1 VNGSSAS
8 SVGIFSHRW
17 QVRTLALLH
26 DLNGARFVV
35 LKHRLG
41 ISGESLRLCL
51 ADLMACGWVQ
61 RNEGYGH
68 PLRPEYLLT
77 AQSRSLA
84 QQCSRFQRAV
94 GRLAVAETVYRK
106 WSVPSLLAIDAG
118 ISRFNALRDE
128 LAVTPRALTQALD
141 RLHGADLIRHD
152 DGYAV
157 SQRGTIIAGLARGLC
172 SARPG

>member
-1 VNGSSAS
+1 
-8 SVGIFSHRW
+8 
-17 QVRTLALLH
+17 
-26 DLNGARFVV
+26 VV

-77 AQSRSLA
+77 ARSCALA
-84 QQCSRFQRAV
+84 RQCSRFQRVV
-94 GRLAVAETVYRK
+94 GRFAVAETVYRK
-106 WSVPSLLAIDAG
+106 WSVPSLVAIDSG
-118 ISRFNALRDE
+118 VSRFNALRDA
-128 LAVTPRALTQALD
+128 LAVTPRALTQTLE

-152 DGYAV
+152 NGYAV
-157 SQRGTIIAGLARGLC
+157 SPRGTIIAKAARRVC